1 MFSKTIAAG
10 IVALTALTAVP
21 AQAGGLTIDFGYGQ
35 GPGWSDRRDHGWHN
49 ERLSPREVRRVLR
62 HKGYR
67 EIEFVDRRGS
77 TYEVTA
83 RRNGRSF
90 YMVVSASSGD
100 ILSRHRI

>member
-1 MFSKTIAAG
+1 MLSKTIAAG
-10 IVALTALTAVP
+10 LVALTALTAVP
-21 AQAGGLTIDFGYGQ
+21 AQAGGLTIDFGYGHA
-35 GPGWSDRRDHGWHN
+35 PSWSDRGGHDWHN

-67 EIEFVDRRGS
+67 QIDFVDRRGS

-83 RRNGRSF
+83 RRNGRTF
-90 YMVVSASSGD
+90 YMVVSARSGD